1 MSNETYPHKQSNPSS
16 RRAAESPDGDGNGD
30 GDNAPKTVH
39 VKVMSFGYKQGL
51 PPAANIIFDVRFL
64 KNPYW
69 VDELRPLNGMRD
81 VQVQDYVMNQDT
93 AIEFLNAVVELLANL
108 LPRLPEL
115 KVNEFTIAFGCTG
128 GQHRSATMC
137 EKLAARLCERF
148 PNYKIEREHRELV
161 NRLSSTTVLEDR

>member
-1 MSNETYPHKQSNPSS
+1 MDTYQQSPSKRATAET
-16 RRAAESPDGDGNGD
+16 DGK
-30 GDNAPKTVH
+30 AKVH

-51 PPAANIIFDVRFL
+51 PPSANIIFDVRFL

-81 VQVQDYVMNQDT
+81 QQVQQYVMNQDAAT
-93 AIEFLNAVVELLANL
+93 EFLDSVTELLGNL

-115 KVNEFTIAFGCTG
+115 KVNEFTVAFGCTG

-137 EKLAARLCERF
+137 EMLARNLEERF
-148 PNYKIEREHRELV
+148 PDYAIEREHRELI
-161 NRLSSTTVLEDR
+161 NHSAASTAEKVELT

>member
-16 RRAAESPDGDGNGD
+16 RRTAETSDGDGADNG
-30 GDNAPKTVH
+30 APNTVH

-64 KNPYW
+64 KNPFW
-69 VDELRPLNGMRD
+69 VDELRPLNGMHD
-81 VQVQDYVMNQDT
+81 VQVQDYVMNQD
-93 AIEFLNAVVELLANL
+93 AAVEFLNSVTELLVKL

-115 KVNEFTIAFGCTG
+115 KVNEFTVAFGCTG

-137 EKLAARLCERF
+137 EKLAAQLHERF
-148 PNYKIEREHRELV
+148 PGYKIEREHRELV
-161 NRLSSTTVLEDR
+161 NRISATTVLEDR

>member
-16 RRAAESPDGDGNGD
+16 RHTAETSVGDGAGD
-30 GDNAPKTVH
+30 VAPQAVH

-51 PPAANIIFDVRFL
+51 PPTANIIFDVRFL

-69 VDELRPLNGMRD
+69 VDELRPLNGMCD
-81 VQVQDYVMNQDT
+81 VQVQDYVMNQDA
-93 AIEFLNAVVELLANL
+93 AIGFLNSVTELLANL

-115 KVNEFTIAFGCTG
+115 KVSEFTIAFGCTG

-137 EKLAARLCERF
+137 EKLAARLSERF
-148 PNYKIEREHRELV
+148 PNYQVEREHRELI
-161 NRLSSTTVLEDR
+161 NRISATTVLEDR